1 MFGLEA
7 LIGTLFGVKESGQRF
22 FFGVRTKM
30 IRIVHIAM
38 NRSADC
44 RLPDLRRMVNFLAE
58 AESRLGLQV
67 SIWEIGAS
75 HLGLDIDG
83 VGHRTFRVQS
93 NRLTISPTLKKALEM
108 LPPDS
113 IVHLHGGFVPEI
125 FAIARFIRKSSLKLR
140 LVLSP
145 HGDYSELRLRSLSPL
160 RKAYYYFFER
170 PIIKEAS
177 LVHLLGPTEVN
188 GYNYFIQQ
196 DTPFVCLPNGIAN
209 GVRAVAGDRQ
219 AGSDPFVVT
228 YSGDINIVSRGLDLL
243 IDAFTKFYL
252 DMATPVELWI
262 LGQGKDLDALKLLAD
277 HAGMEKRI
285 KFFGRL
291 SRKRREELF
300 SRTSVYIC
308 PSRNGNCSDHVL
320 EAAALGVPMIV
331 SEETNL
337 GAFVRQHQA
346 GWCLHRNTAEHL
358 CQALHEAYVCYKS
371 NPEAYA
377 RLQRRSLTMVREE
390 FNWNTLARKWKEV
403 YSTVS

>member
-113 IVHLHGGFVPEI
+113 IVHLHGGFVPEF

-331 SEETNL
+331 SKETNL